1 MNLVYIDA
9 LLRHLLWTGDV
20 DLARR
25 EWPVIERHLAWERRL
40 FRRPFGPEH
49 LPLYEAYNCIW
60 ASDNMQFNGG
70 GATHSTAYNY
80 YHNRLAARLAVLL
93 GKDPLP
99 YEREANAIQ
108 KAMRQYLWLG
118 DRGWFAEWKDYL
130 GLQLAHPNAGLWT
143 FYHTLDSE
151 VPTPFEAWQMT
162 RFVDTQIAHIPIQF
176 SRRSRREEALS
187 KIQNSQ
193 SLLTSSP
200 TGENLFTLPTT
211 SWMPYMWSLNNVVMA
226 EVAHTS
232 LGYWQANRPDAAFSL
247 FKGCLLDSMFLGT
260 CPGNVGMSS
269 AFDMARGEAQRDFG
283 DAIGICSRT
292 MIEGLFGVHP
302 DVLAGELRIRPG
314 FPAAWDE
321 AKLQHPDFNFE
332 FRRDDLKETYRV
344 ESSFSRPMRLRLQ
357 LPALRV
363 RVVSVLVNGRS
374 ADWRVLEDEVGMP
387 RVEIVTDAAA
397 AQKIVITWK
406 GPEPAAVR
414 APAIAASG
422 EEFRAQFGA
431 AKVREVNDPEG
442 ALRGLKMSGNEIR
455 GIAAG
460 TIGHRTAFAQLE
472 QGDLKWWEPVA
483 FEIRPSFE
491 IIGSAEQ
498 NSEELRFRVRNNTPQ
513 GFHRVAVVH
522 SGDRSIR
529 LRLDLPAGGESREL
543 VLPAGDIPPGS
554 VPVAVDLDSGRVVR
568 GIVTNWRLQA
578 GRTLTNCE
586 PVDLT
591 PYFNDRVTQIFRNNY
606 VSPRSPFC
614 SLAMPKQGIGG
625 WSDFNARFDVDDSGL
640 RATARAVGG
649 RNGVLGVFPFRI
661 PIEGDA
667 KDVLFTSQWDNYP
680 REAVVGLSGRSS
692 HAYLLVAGSSNPM
705 QSRFDNGEIV
715 VSYTDG
721 STERLALNN
730 PVNWWPIDQ
739 DYFIDDFAFRRPEPI
754 PPRVELRT
762 GRIHVMDSTWFKGA
776 GGRIPGGAANVLD
789 LPLNPGKELK
799 SVTVRSL
806 ANEVVIGL
814 MAVTLAR

>member
-1 MNLVYIDA
+1 
-9 LLRHLLWTGDV
+9 
-20 DLARR
+20 
-25 EWPVIERHLAWERRL
+25 
-40 FRRPFGPEH
+40 
-49 LPLYEAYNCIW
+49 
-60 ASDNMQFNGG
+60 
-70 GATHSTAYNY
+70 
-80 YHNRLAARLAVLL
+80 VLL

-162 RFVDTQIAHIPIQF
+162 RFVDTQIAHIPIQIARS
-176 SRRSRREEALS
+176 SRRKEALS
-187 KIQNSQ
+187 EIRNPKSEIRNDQ
-193 SLLTSSP
+193 SLLTSAA
-200 TGENLFTLPTT
+200 TKENLFTLPTT
-211 SWMPYMWSLNNVVMA
+211 SWMPYMWSLNNVVVA

-314 FPAAWDE
+314 FPAAWDD
-321 AKLQHPDFNFE
+321 AKLHHPDFNFE

-344 ESSFSRPMRLRLQ
+344 ETSFSRPMRLRLQ
-357 LPALRV
+357 VPALRTRV
-363 RVVSVLVNGRS
+363 RSVLVDGRS
-374 ADWRVLEDEVGMP
+374 ADWRVLEDEVGLP
-387 RVEIVTDAAA
+387 HVEIVTDAAA
-397 AQKIVITWK
+397 AHRIVITWK
-406 GPEPAAVR
+406 GPERAAVR
-414 APAIAASG
+414 AAAIAASG
-422 EEFRAQFGA
+422 VEFRAQFGA

-442 ALRGLKMSGNEIR
+442 ALRGLKMSANEIR

-460 TIGHRTAFAQLE
+460 TIGHRTVFAQLE
-472 QGDLKWWEPVA
+472 QGDLRWWEPVA
-483 FEIRPSFE
+483 FEIRPPLE
-491 IIGSAEQ
+491 IIGSEKQ
-498 NSEELRFRVRNNTPQ
+498 DIEHLRFSVRNNT
-513 GFHRVAVVH
+513 GERYRRDVLIR
-522 SGDRSIR
+522 SGMVSTRAR
-529 LRLDLPAGGESREL
+529 LEIPAFGVSREL
-543 VLPAGDIPPGS
+543 ALPVHGLIPGS
-554 VPVAVDLDSGRVVR
+554 VPVAFDPGNGRAMD
-568 GIVTNWRLQA
+568 GIVTHW
-578 GRTLTNCE
+578 GTLPDQIRETYE
-586 PVDLT
+586 PVNLN
-591 PYFNDRVTQIFRNNY
+591 PFFNDRVTQIFRNDY

-625 WSDFNARFDVDDSGL
+625 WSEFNARFDVDDSGL
-640 RATARAVGG
+640 RATSRYNGGWLVFHAV
-649 RNGVLGVFPFRI
+649 PFATPGESDTKNI
-661 PIEGDA
+661 
-667 KDVLFTSQWDNYP
+667 LFTSQWDNYP
-680 REAVVGLSGRSS
+680 REITVALNGKAS
-692 HAYLLVAGSSNPM
+692 HVYLLMAGSSNPM

-739 DYFIDDFAFRRPEPI
+739 DYFTDDFAFRRNEPI

-762 GRIHVMDSTWFKGA
+762 GRVRLPEPAEFRGQ
-776 GGRIPGGAANVLD
+776 GGRIPGGAATVLD

-799 SVTVRSL
+799 SVTVRAL